1 MLEHALVRDASG
13 APLEQDEKSHSR
25 DWDEVQEFCRK
36 VYMPYQVRPLLPRA
50 LPDATMLATKVG
62 RITFSRFSYG
72 TGIHLDEF
80 DPAAGNILV
89 LTTLRGA
96 LRHQAQR
103 GDASTGAG
111 DSYVVDCSR
120 TEYWLEGDERHMQL
134 NLTVPHDLMEEVAER
149 WYGFV
154 PDDLLW
160 TQRVKFGGTGSRW
173 LHLLDYVTRS
183 IAPGLPQ
190 PRGRDFERH
199 LEELVCVELLRE
211 WAAGAAFPLEHG
223 ARAAAPGYVR
233 RAEEILSAEAR
244 EAPSIGDVAARLGIS
259 ARTLSE
265 GFRQFRGVTPRGFLA
280 ARRLEGL
287 RRDLERAPAHLTVA
301 DIAGDW
307 GFLNLGA
314 LAGKYRERFGELPS
328 QTRARAR
335 RRQS

>member
-1 MLEHALVRDASG
+1 MLEHALVCDASG
-13 APLEQDEKSHSR
+13 APLKQHERSRSR

-36 VYMPYQVRPLLPRA
+36 VYMPYRVRPLVPRA
-50 LPDATMLATKVG
+50 LPDATMLAAQVG

-72 TGIHLDEF
+72 TGIHLDDF
-80 DPAAGNILV
+80 DPTAGNILV

-96 LRHQAQR
+96 LRHQAQQ

-120 TEYWLEGDERHMQL
+120 TDYWLEADARHLQL
-134 NLTVPHDLMEEVAER
+134 NLTVPHDLVEEVAER

-154 PDDLLW
+154 PGNALW
-160 TQRVKFGGTGSRW
+160 TQRVKFGGVGSRW
-173 LHLLDYVTRS
+173 LHLLDYVVGST
-183 IAPGLPQ
+183 APGLPR
-190 PRGRDFERH
+190 PPKSDFERH

-211 WAAGAAFPLEHG
+211 WAAGSGFTLEQG

-233 RAEEILSAEAR
+233 RAEEILSTEAR

-265 GFRQFRGVTPRGFLA
+265 GFRQFRGVTPRSFLA

-287 RRDLERAPAHLTVA
+287 RRELETAPAHLNVA
-301 DIAGDW
+301 EITRDW
-307 GFLNLGA
+307 GFVNLGA
-314 LAGKYRERFGELPS
+314 LAGKYRERFGELPL

-335 RRQS
+335 RRQA